1 MLTLLPVVL
10 LIFAAA
16 LIAIW
21 GSVSRAESKARPI
34 LLHRDEQSLHHHRNC
49 PGPGAD

>member
-1 MLTLLPVVL
+1 MLTLAVL

-16 LIAIW
+16 LLALRA
-21 GSVSRAESKARPI
+21 SVTRTEARVRPAF
-34 LLHRDEQSLHHHRNC
+34 LHRDEHSLHHQRNC

>member
-1 MLTLLPVVL
+1 MLTVVVL
-10 LIFAAA
+10 LIFVAA
-16 LIAIW
+16 LTAIW
-21 GSVSRAESKARPI
+21 ISVSRAESKVRPI